1 MINTEFFDLLI
12 EHILKLYDENN
23 EEIKF
28 NKITYK
34 FEKRKFSSVTSLV
47 IYVDNISLT
56 VKQYR
61 SYFILYK
68 CRCGREHKILLQKY
82 FLKTKL
88 HCINCCQDRYFD
100 DYVIANYKGKVKKNK
115 QVILKPFDEYDN
127 EFKENYKRN
136 HLSSEEFKKYLPYIY
151 KINNHLITKDILN
164 NIIYYY
170 TEHTNNQ
177 FKFTSKI
184 SFDNG
189 ITKETIK
196 YIFLKCNTCG
206 RIFKIHTNNIR
217 LQDLSNIQC
226 RKCKLVNTTYPIR
239 KYENTNITYQ
249 SGIEKVFID
258 FCISNNIKIE
268 NGKEI
273 TYNFDNKVRTYI
285 TDFYLPQFKYIIELK
300 AKNKFYRDDLKSGKI
315 EAKNN
320 ACIDYCNKNNLYFK
334 FVFDYELN
342 EFNQKL
348 LNERDSL
355 EE

>member
-115 QVILKPFDEYDN
+115 QVILKSFDEYDN

-136 HLSSEEFKKYLPYIY
+136 HLSPGEFKKYLPYIY

-164 NIIYYY
+164 NIIYYQY
-170 TEHTNNQ
+170 
-177 FKFTSKI
+177 KKKI
-184 SFDNG
+184 INC
-189 ITKETIK
+189 
-196 YIFLKCNTCG
+196 YM
-206 RIFKIHTNNIR
+206 R
-217 LQDLSNIQC
+217 
-226 RKCKLVNTTYPIR
+226 
-239 KYENTNITYQ
+239 
-249 SGIEKVFID
+249 
-258 FCISNNIKIE
+258 
-268 NGKEI
+268 
-273 TYNFDNKVRTYI
+273 
-285 TDFYLPQFKYIIELK
+285 
-300 AKNKFYRDDLKSGKI
+300 
-315 EAKNN
+315 
-320 ACIDYCNKNNLYFK
+320 
-334 FVFDYELN
+334 
-342 EFNQKL
+342 
-348 LNERDSL
+348 
-355 EE
+355 

>member
-12 EHILKLYDENN
+12 KHILKLYDENN

-82 FLKTKL
+82 FLK
-88 HCINCCQDRYFD
+88 
-100 DYVIANYKGKVKKNK
+100 
-115 QVILKPFDEYDN
+115 
-127 EFKENYKRN
+127 
-136 HLSSEEFKKYLPYIY
+136 
-151 KINNHLITKDILN
+151 TKDILN

-320 ACIDYCNKNNLYFK
+320 ACIDYCNKHNLYFK